1 MLLDLQKR
9 GCFMLTRFLK
19 KLLDTM
25 ASGLT
30 CKANSSNSSKKA
42 GFTIIELMVVI
53 AIVNLLSG
61 VAVPKMTDLIEK
73 TRQKVD
79 LLKFYYLRDALNRA
93 LYEDDVD
100 NVDAAALAKNPTK
113 YKTTSQMDALLTD
126 SKGVALF
133 IMELHSSA
141 KTNYQGNHNKAN
153 TGNMCALLYNG
164 SGTSGYW
171 VDAFKEAGFGAVSD
185 IVTARI
191 NNSIS
196 SNSSTYTKESY
207 KIGNT
212 TWTRTYPTKPIF
224 VSRALNG
231 DPTQTSTNQ
240 TRWAMKV
247 RWSGGNPKS
256 HSLEVFLAPDNGD
269 YQHAVRSRQGTCF
282 STLGEAGC
290 AN

>member
-42 GFTIIELMVVI
+42 GFTLIELMIVI
-53 AIVNLLSG
+53 IIVNLLSG

-79 LLKFYYLRDALNRA
+79 LLKFDYLRDALNRA
-93 LYEDDVD
+93 LYEDNVD

-113 YKTTSQMDALLTD
+113 YKTTSQMDTLLTD

-133 IMELHSSA
+133 IMELHASA
-141 KTNYQGNHNKAN
+141 NANYQGNHSKAN
-153 TGNMCALLYNG
+153 TSNMCALLYNG

-196 SNSSTYTKESY
+196 SNSSTYTKETY

-247 RWSGGNPKS
+247 RWSGGNPQS

-269 YQHAVRSRQGTCF
+269 YQHAIRSRQGTCF

>member
-42 GFTIIELMVVI
+42 GFTLIELMIVI
-53 AIVNLLSG
+53 IIVNLLSG

-93 LYEDDVD
+93 LYEDNVD

-141 KTNYQGNHNKAN
+141 KTNYQGNHSKAN

-196 SNSSTYTKESY
+196 SNSSTYTKETY

>member
-1 MLLDLQKR
+1 MVTKYIKKMLDII
-9 GCFMLTRFLK
+9 
-19 KLLDTM
+19 

-30 CKANSSNSSKKA
+30 CKASNSNNSPKA

-53 AIVNLLSG
+53 IIINLLSG
-61 VAVPKMTDLIEK
+61 VAVPKLTDYIEK

-93 LYEDDVD
+93 LYESDVD
-100 NVDAAALAKNPTK
+100 NVDPAALAKNPNSK
-113 YKTTSQMDALLTD
+113 YRNSAQMDTLLTKP
-126 SKGVALF
+126 SGVALF
-133 IMELHSSA
+133 IMELHASA
-141 KTNYQGNHNKAN
+141 NANYQGNHSKAN
-153 TGNMCALLYNG
+153 TGNMCSLLYNG

-171 VDAFKEAGFGAVSD
+171 VEAFKEAGFGAVSD

-196 SNSSTYTKESY
+196 GNSSTYTKESY

>member
-1 MLLDLQKR
+1 MLI
-9 GCFMLTRFLK
+9 GILK
-19 KLLDTM
+19 KIGEFCSL
-25 ASGLT
+25 
-30 CKANSSNSSKKA
+30 KAPKDAIRNNRKA

-53 AIVNLLSG
+53 IIVNLLSG

-100 NVDAAALAKNPTK
+100 NVDPAALAKNPNSK
-113 YKTTSQMDALLTD
+113 HRTSGQMDTLLTKP
-126 SKGVALF
+126 SGVALF
-133 IMELHSSA
+133 IMELHGSA
-141 KTNYQGNHNKAN
+141 NANYQGNHSKAN
-153 TGNMCALLYNG
+153 TGNMCSLLYNG

-196 SNSSTYTKESY
+196 NNSSTYTKETY

-240 TRWAMKV
+240 TRWAMKI
-247 RWSGGNPKS
+247 RWSGGNPQS

-269 YQHAVRSRQGTCF
+269 YQHAIRSRQGTCF